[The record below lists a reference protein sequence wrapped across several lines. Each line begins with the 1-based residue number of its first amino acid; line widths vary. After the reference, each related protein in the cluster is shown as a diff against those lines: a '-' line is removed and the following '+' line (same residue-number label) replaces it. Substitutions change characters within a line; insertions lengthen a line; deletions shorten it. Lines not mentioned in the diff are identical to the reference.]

1 MSRIFMDGG
10 LIFPQGLYGAGD
22 HVSDDIVF
30 SPNQKV
36 PFAIN
41 LVTDQDV
48 VLHFDVY
55 VGGVVQVNMIQQAVT
70 TVQSPAT
77 VQVSYALP
85 RWKLRIECA
94 APTNLVCEVVVKK
107 ES

>member
-1 MSRIFMDGG
+1 MSRIFVDGG
-10 LIFPQGLYGAGD
+10 LVFPAGLYGVGD

-30 SPNQKV
+30 AHNQKV

-41 LVTDQDV
+41 LVIDQDV

-55 VGGVVQVNMIQQAVT
+55 VGDVLRTNMIQQAVT
-70 TVQSPAT
+70 VAQSPAT
-77 VQVSYALP
+77 VQVSYVLP

-94 APTNLVCEVVVKK
+94 APTNLVCEVVAKK